1 MIIYLMRH
9 GETDWNKKTCFQGQ
23 TDVPLND
30 YGRELARIT
39 SEALKDVDFQAVFC
53 SPLSRAAE
61 TARIMLRDRQIPVFT
76 DDRLKEISFGV
87 KEGSNIER
95 MRNDP
100 EEPFYYLLNEPGNY
114 VPPEG
119 AESLPELYGRSAA
132 FMRERILPLEKRYK
146 TILIVAHGAMN
157 RSIVNPIAGIPMS
170 DFWYIKMPNCTVS
183 ILSLR
188 DGRFHVEEKGRV
200 YY

>member
-170 DFWYIKMPNCTVS
+170 DFWNIKMPNCTVS

>member
-87 KEGSNIER
+87 KEGSDIER

-100 EEPFYYLLNEPGNY
+100 AEPFYYLLNEPGNY

-132 FMRERILPLEKRYK
+132 FMRERILPLEKRYE

-170 DFWYIKMPNCTVS
+170 DFWNIKMPNCTVS

>member
-100 EEPFYYLLNEPGNY
+100 AEPFYYLLNEPGNY

-132 FMRERILPLEKRYK
+132 FMRERILPLEKRYE

-170 DFWYIKMPNCTVS
+170 DFWNIKMPNCTVS